1 MTLAV
6 LLYTALLVRYTCY
19 AAGGADS
26 SGYLNAARLLAQ
38 RHLVIR
44 VVPLDRLGL
53 EGKWR
58 DAFIPLGFAFAPA
71 PRDIA
76 PSYPLGYPLHL
87 MLFGA
92 VFGWKRAPFLITPLA
107 AALTLMVTYRLARR
121 LGLDRRW
128 SAAAAALLAIAP
140 TFLFMA
146 IQPMSDVTATLWCT
160 AAIFFALRALGRPR
174 YAILCGMAFSIAVWV
189 RPSNLLLGVA
199 VAIAVLFGA
208 SGDAAAD
215 DEKPLSRRRFV
226 ALATAVGASVP
237 FAVALLLVN
246 RVLYGSP
253 FATGYGPMHE
263 MLSLSFAAA
272 RLPHYAKWLLV
283 LETPVVFPGALFIAV
298 DRRAAVWKRVLLLVW
313 FAAFFG
319 FYVFYLA
326 YDAWWYTRF
335 LLPAFPA
342 LLIATLLVLR
352 DLPSRWKWRWTWLF
366 VAVIAVQSL
375 RLDRYFQIFR
385 VWEGEQIYPHAA
397 RWAEKKLPADALPVA
412 MQLSGSLYFYDGR
425 FSVRYDNLDPGRFQ
439 ELRAYAGAAGLHW
452 YAVVFNWEVPELQ
465 KNMPGTWTKLE
476 SNRNVLLLRLDS

>member
-1 MTLAV
+1 M
-6 LLYTALLVRYTCY
+6 LL
-19 AAGGADS
+19 GA
-26 SGYLNAARLLAQ
+26 
-38 RHLVIR
+38 I
-44 VVPLDRLGL
+44 
-53 EGKWR
+53 
-58 DAFIPLGFAFAPA
+58 
-71 PRDIA
+71 
-76 PSYPLGYPLHL
+76 
-87 MLFGA
+87 
-92 VFGWKRAPFLITPLA
+92 FGWKRAPFLVTPIA
-107 AALTLMVTYRLARR
+107 AALTLVVTYRLARR

-146 IQPMSDVTATLWCT
+146 VQPMSDVTATLWCT
-160 AAIFFALRALGRPR
+160 AAIFFALRALDRPR
-174 YAILCGMAFSIAVWV
+174 YAALCGIAFSIAVWV

-199 VAIAVLFGA
+199 VAIAVLFGT
-208 SGDAAAD
+208 SGEAP
-215 DEKPLSRRRFV
+215 EEGRPFSRRRLV
-226 ALATAVGASVP
+226 ALATAIGASVP

-246 RVLYGSP
+246 RVLYGSA
-253 FATGYGPMHE
+253 FATGYGPVHE
-263 MLSLSFAAA
+263 MLSFSFAAA
-272 RLPHYAKWLLV
+272 RLPHYAKWLFV
-283 LETPVVFPGALFIAV
+283 LETPIVFPGALFIAI

-319 FYVFYLA
+319 FYIFYWA

-352 DLPSRWKWRWTWLF
+352 DIPSRWTWRWTWLL
-366 VAVIAVQSL
+366 VAVIAVQSV
-375 RLDRYFQIFR
+375 RTDRHFDIIR
-385 VWEGEQIYPHAA
+385 VRDGEAIYPYAA
-397 RWAEKKLPADALPVA
+397 RWAEKKLPPDALPVA

-476 SNRNVLLLRLDS
+476 TNRNVLLLRLDS